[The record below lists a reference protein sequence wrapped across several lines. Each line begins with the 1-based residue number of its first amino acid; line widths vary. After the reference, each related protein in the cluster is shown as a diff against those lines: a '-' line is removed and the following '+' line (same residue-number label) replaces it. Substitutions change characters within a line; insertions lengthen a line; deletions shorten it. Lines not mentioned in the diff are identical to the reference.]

1 MREARPFVIPR
12 AQLPPGFAE
21 RVESPPV
28 PPAEARPAATVVL
41 LRDPPAVGPPDDNI
55 APAAGRSHGGIGRT
69 GPAVL
74 LLRRHRASGFVP
86 GAYVFPGGAVDEDDA
101 LVAAEATSPGDE
113 PDPPAAYRVAA
124 VREVFEETGVLL
136 ATDASG
142 RRVPDAASEPRLAHW
157 RELLLSGRG
166 TFAELL
172 EAEGLVPA
180 LGELVCCA
188 HWITPV
194 AEPRRFDTR
203 FFLARMPAGRQVVAD
218 AREMT
223 DAIWLTPAAAL
234 RRFELGSLPMVFPT
248 VKMLEALA
256 DHAAVDAA
264 LDAFRG
270 VRVRPVMPRL
280 VQTADGVGI
289 VVD

>member
-1 MREARPFVIPR
+1 MKDARPFVIPR

-41 LRDPPAVGPPDDNI
+41 LREPAVVGPPDGKI
-55 APAAGRSHGGIGRT
+55 APAAGRSHGGG
-69 GPAVL
+69 GQCAPEVL

-86 GAYVFPGGAVDEDDA
+86 GAYVFPGGAVDEADA
-101 LVAAEATSPGDE
+101 TLAAEATSPGSE
-113 PDPPAAYRVAA
+113 PDPPPAYRVAA

-142 RRVPDAASEPRLAHW
+142 RPVPDAASEPRLARW
-157 RELLLSGRG
+157 RELLLSGRA

-172 EAEGLVPA
+172 RTDGLVPA

-188 HWITPV
+188 HWITPL

-203 FFLARMPAGRQVVAD
+203 FFLARLPAGRQVVAD

-223 DAIWLTPAAAL
+223 DAVWLTPAEAL
-234 RRFELGSLPMVFPT
+234 HRFELGSLPMVFPT

-256 DHAAVDAA
+256 GYAGVDAVLEAFQGA
-264 LDAFRG
+264 L
-270 VRVRPVMPRL
+270 VQPVLPRL
-280 VQTADGVGI
+280 VRTADGVGI